1 MRLPAS
7 FLSARL
13 ASSFRFLPKL
23 TLCLEEEEEESLSPE
38 RRRALG
44 FLQERKRQPFKH
56 FTLLLSGFK
65 FLFFSDSYIY
75 FYFTAA
81 KN

>member
-23 TLCLEEEEEESLSPE
+23 ALCLEEEEEESLSPE

-44 FLQERKRQPFKH
+44 FLQERNGS
-56 FTLLLSGFK
+56 L
-65 FLFFSDSYIY
+65 
-75 FYFTAA
+75 
-81 KN
+81 